1 MEDGASVIPSEAGP
15 SPDNVQ
21 EEEVLVAPQ
30 PPKRERKRPE
40 RAYAPTPKQ
49 LEALA
54 KARKSKQAKRKK
66 VTFDLPQAKEAEPE
80 EPEEPLLARHVA
92 EEPDSPVEVVRD
104 NKLLK
109 DFATSADIVVA
120 PTGLGRKRRRP
131 QPEASE
137 NGTWDNSSLG
147 SSLSLAA
154 GKVALVGLAAA
165 GVVAAAGGVYF
176 ASKRLRSS
184 TSEASQP
191 EPARA
196 ATGWWSGPAAP
207 ERGPRVEARPSNE
220 QIIDK
225 APWER

>member
-1 MEDGASVIPSEAGP
+1 M
-15 SPDNVQ
+15 
-21 EEEVLVAPQ
+21 LL
-30 PPKRERKRPE
+30 RKKE
-40 RAYAPTPKQ
+40 SYDPTPKQ

-109 DFATSADIVVA
+109 DFATSANIVVA

-154 GKVALVGLAAA
+154 AASVGKVALVAA
-165 GVVAAAGGVYF
+165 GAAAAAGGVYF

>member
-15 SPDNVQ
+15 DNVQ
-21 EEEVLVAPQ
+21 DEVLVAKPR
-30 PPKRERKRPE
+30 KKERRKRPE

-80 EPEEPLLARHVA
+80 EPEEPLLAKHVA

-154 GKVALVGLAAA
+154 GKVALVAA
-165 GVVAAAGGVYF
+165 GVVATTAVVGGVYF

>member
-1 MEDGASVIPSEAGP
+1 MEDGAPVIPSDCAATGP
-15 SPDNVQ
+15 DVQ
-21 EEEVLVAPQ
+21 EEVIAPQ
-30 PPKRERKRPE
+30 PPKREKKRPE

-80 EPEEPLLARHVA
+80 EPEEPLLAKHVA

-104 NKLLK
+104 NTLLK
-109 DFATSADIVVA
+109 DFATSANIVVA

-147 SSLSLAA
+147 SSLSLGTV
-154 GKVALVGLAAA
+154 GKVALVGLAAT
-165 GVVAAAGGVYF
+165 AAAGGVYF

>member
-1 MEDGASVIPSEAGP
+1 MEDGAPVIPSEAGP
-15 SPDNVQ
+15 DVQ

-30 PPKRERKRPE
+30 PPKREKKRPE

-80 EPEEPLLARHVA
+80 EPEEPLLAKHVA
-92 EEPDSPVEVVRD
+92 EEPDWPVEVVRG

-137 NGTWDNSSLG
+137 NGTWDNSNLG
-147 SSLSLAA
+147 SSLSLGTV
-154 GKVALVGLAAA
+154 GKVALVAAGAAAAA
-165 GVVAAAGGVYF
+165 GT
-176 ASKRLRSS
+176 SKRLRSS
-184 TSEASQP
+184 TDKTPQP
-191 EPARA
+191 EPARE

-220 QIIDK
+220 QAFDR

>member
-1 MEDGASVIPSEAGP
+1 MIPSEAGP
-15 SPDNVQ
+15 DVQ
-21 EEEVLVAPQ
+21 EEVLVAPQ
-30 PPKRERKRPE
+30 PQKRERRRPE

-54 KARKSKQAKRKK
+54 KARKSKQAKRKR
-66 VTFDLPQAKEAEPE
+66 VSFQEPPALSKEA

-147 SSLSLAA
+147 SSLSLGTV
-154 GKVALVGLAAA
+154 GKVALVCLAAT
-165 GVVAAAGGVYF
+165 AAAGGVYF

>member
-1 MEDGASVIPSEAGP
+1 MFEAG
-15 SPDNVQ
+15 PDNVQ
-21 EEEVLVAPQ
+21 EEAQPLVAPQ

-66 VTFDLPQAKEAEPE
+66 VSFDIPPAKEAEPE

-120 PTGLGRKRRRP
+120 PMGLGRKRRRP

-147 SSLSLAA
+147 SSLSLGTV
-154 GKVALVGLAAA
+154 GKVALVAA
-165 GVVAAAGGVYF
+165 GAAAAAGGVYF

-184 TSEASQP
+184 TDKTPQP
-191 EPARA
+191 EPARE

-207 ERGPRVEARPSNE
+207 ERGPRVEARPSTD
-220 QIIDK
+220 QAFDR

>member
-1 MEDGASVIPSEAGP
+1 MIPSEAGP
-15 SPDNVQ
+15 DVQ
-21 EEEVLVAPQ
+21 EEVLVAPQ
-30 PPKRERKRPE
+30 PQKRERRRPE

-54 KARKSKQAKRKK
+54 KARKSKQAKRKR
-66 VTFDLPQAKEAEPE
+66 VSFQEPPALSKEAEPE

-147 SSLSLAA
+147 SSLSLGTV
-154 GKVALVGLAAA
+154 GKVALVGLAT
-165 GVVAAAGGVYF
+165 AAAGGVYF